1 LRGPRASSRSSRASS
16 PSPRHLTTTADG
28 LLLVDKPAG
37 VSSHDV
43 VSVARRTLGEKRVG
57 HAGTL
62 DPFATG
68 LLVLLAGRATRLMRY
83 LHDEPK
89 VYEAVVQ
96 FGTETDTEDLHGVTV
111 REAPLP
117 TRAALDAAAL
127 GLVGETW
134 QVPPSYSAK
143 RIAGKRAYALAREG
157 RAVDLTPVRVNVY
170 SLALDTFE
178 GAPDAVERCRLRVSC
193 GGGTY
198 VRSLARDMARAA
210 GSAGHCVALRRLDAG
225 RFSVA
230 RAVTLEQ
237 VRSGAVTLESPLR
250 AVAGYPRQDL
260 TTDELRRVVRGI
272 DIDARVEGAFAAL
285 VDADVYGGEGT
296 LIALA
301 ERRPS
306 ERGDRWQPRVVMRE
320 PQGDVAALDA

>member
-1 LRGPRASSRSSRASS
+1 LRAPRASSRSSRASS
-16 PSPRHLTTTADG
+16 PSPGRLARTADG

-43 VSVARRTLGEKRVG
+43 VAVARRALGEKRVG

-96 FGTETDTEDLHGVTV
+96 FGTETDTEDLHGAVV
-111 REAPLP
+111 RDAPLP
-117 TRAALDAAAL
+117 SREALDAAAL
-127 GLVGETW
+127 GLVGETL
-134 QVPPSYSAK
+134 QVPPAYSAK
-143 RIAGKRAYALAREG
+143 RIEGKRAYQLAREG
-157 RAVDLTPVRVNVY
+157 VALAMTPVRVTVH
-170 SLALDTFE
+170 SLALDGFE
-178 GAPDAVERCRLRVSC
+178 GTPDAVERCRLRASC

-198 VRSLARDMARAA
+198 VRSLARDLARAA
-210 GSAGHCVALRRLDAG
+210 TSAGHCVALRRLEAG
-225 RFSVA
+225 VFSAA
-230 RAVTLEQ
+230 RALTLEALQ
-237 VRSGAVTLESPLR
+237 ASNVALESPLR
-250 AVAGYPRQDL
+250 ALAGYPRQDL
-260 TTDELRRVVRGI
+260 TTDEFRQVIRGI
-272 DIDARVEGAFAAL
+272 DVEARVEGAFAAL

-296 LIALA
+296 LIAFA

-306 ERGDRWQPRVVMRE
+306 EKGDRWQPRVVMR
-320 PQGDVAALDA
+320 DARDDPSSTRQ

>member
-1 LRGPRASSRSSRASS
+1 LRASS
-16 PSPRHLTTTADG
+16 PSPRHLGTTADG

-43 VSVARRTLGEKRVG
+43 VSVARRTLGERRVG

-96 FGTETDTEDLHGVTV
+96 FGAETDTEDLHGAVV

-117 TRAALDAAAL
+117 ARAALDAAAL
-127 GLVGETW
+127 GLVGENL
-134 QVPPSYSAK
+134 QVPPAYSAK
-143 RIAGKRAYALAREG
+143 RIAGRRAYEMAREG
-157 RAVDLTPVRVNVY
+157 AALEMTPVRVNVL

-178 GAPDAVERCRLRVSC
+178 GEPDAVERCRLRVSC

-210 GSAGHCVALRRLDAG
+210 GSAGHCIALRRLDAG
-225 RFSVA
+225 GFSVA

-250 AVAGYPRQDL
+250 ALAGYPRQDL
-260 TTDELRRVVRGI
+260 TTNELRQVVRGI
-272 DIDARVEGAFAAL
+272 DVEARTEGPFAAL

-296 LIALA
+296 LIAFA

-320 PQGDVAALDA
+320 AQDDGGAADA